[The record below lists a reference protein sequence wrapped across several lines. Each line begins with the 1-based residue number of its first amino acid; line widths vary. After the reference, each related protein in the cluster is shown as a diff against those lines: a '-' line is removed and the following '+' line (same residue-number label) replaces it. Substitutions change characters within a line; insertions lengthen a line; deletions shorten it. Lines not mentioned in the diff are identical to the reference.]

1 MTIVKWNEF
10 DLFIEYF
17 IYLKFTKCVSVNQSQ
32 LHSVTNPYSFE
43 LNDVKFLGT
52 SGQFIDDI
60 RRVTN
65 LDDPIDLMK
74 LTMEAG
80 HLGPTCPDTLACYPF
95 YGNDP
100 FILNELPH
108 VFFNGNQAIYKHDK
122 FVDHYGNK
130 VHLLS
135 LPKFSTSFSC
145 VFFNMKTFESEL
157 ISF

>member
-1 MTIVKWNEF
+1 M
-10 DLFIEYF
+10 
-17 IYLKFTKCVSVNQSQ
+17 SVNQSQ

-108 VFFNGNQAIYKHDK
+108 VFFNGNKAIYKHDK
-122 FVDHYGNK
+122 FVDNYGNK

-135 LPKFSTSFSC
+135 LPKFSKSFSC